1 MKSPSIYWEVIFLHF
16 FAEKFGNVKKML
28 YLRTKKR
35 K

>member
-1 MKSPSIYWEVIFLHF
+1 MRNHRPSWDGDFFVKSVK
-16 FAEKFGNVKKML
+16 KFGNVKKML